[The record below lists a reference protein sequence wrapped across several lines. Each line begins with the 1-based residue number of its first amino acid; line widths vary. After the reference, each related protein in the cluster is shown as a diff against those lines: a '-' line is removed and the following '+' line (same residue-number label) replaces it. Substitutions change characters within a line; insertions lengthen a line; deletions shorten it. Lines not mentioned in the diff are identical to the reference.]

1 MEMRIAG
8 TCFAM
13 QPQAAPC
20 GKHICEETVAM
31 TEKATAREAYCVKCK
46 TKREI
51 KNAHEEKMDNGRR
64 ALKGEC
70 PVCGTKLTRFLPAE
84 K

>member
-1 MEMRIAG
+1 MHTAG
-8 TCFAM
+8 TCIAM
-13 QPQAAPC
+13 ERQAVSC
-20 GKHICEETVAM
+20 GSDMWEEIVAM
-31 TEKATAREAYCVKCK
+31 AQQETAHEAYCVKCK
-46 TKREI
+46 IKREI

-70 PVCGTKLTRFLPAE
+70 PVCGTKLTRFLPSE

>member
-1 MEMRIAG
+1 MA
-8 TCFAM
+8 
-13 QPQAAPC
+13 QQ
-20 GKHICEETVAM
+20 ETAQ
-31 TEKATAREAYCVKCK
+31 EAYCVKCK

-70 PVCGTKLTRFLPAE
+70 GVCGTKLTRFLPSE
-84 K
+84 KK

>member
-1 MEMRIAG
+1 VEEMR
-8 TCFAM
+8 
-13 QPQAAPC
+13 
-20 GKHICEETVAM
+20 AM
-31 TEKATAREAYCVKCK
+31 TQQATAREAYCVKCK

-51 KNAHEEKMDNGRR
+51 RNAHEEKMDNGRR

-70 PVCGTKLTRFLPAE
+70 PVCGTKLTRFLPSE

>member
-1 MEMRIAG
+1 MW
-8 TCFAM
+8 
-13 QPQAAPC
+13 
-20 GKHICEETVAM
+20 EEIVAM
-31 TEKATAREAYCVKCK
+31 TQQETAQEAYCVKCK

-70 PVCGTKLTRFLPAE
+70 PVCGTKLTRFLPSE